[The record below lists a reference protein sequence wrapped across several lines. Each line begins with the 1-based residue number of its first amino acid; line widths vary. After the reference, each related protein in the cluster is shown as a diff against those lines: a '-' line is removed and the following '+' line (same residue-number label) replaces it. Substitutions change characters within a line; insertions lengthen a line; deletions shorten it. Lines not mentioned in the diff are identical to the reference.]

1 MATPKAPAPTFIGTA
16 EAARILGLHRGHVS
30 KLAQRGKLP
39 SVAEMDGRTGARVFD
54 RATVEAYAK
63 ARAAS

>member
-1 MATPKAPAPTFIGTA
+1 MDRSPASAPTLIGTA

-30 KLAQRGKLP
+30 KLAQRGVLP
-39 SVAEMDGRTGARVFD
+39 PVAEMDGRTGARVFD
-54 RATVEAYAK
+54 RADVEAYKA